1 MASAILFFAR
11 VDNALQQ
18 TLIDLEASQQRL
30 VDALLSVAD
39 RQDWR
44 PAPTEWS
51 FREVAAHLE
60 ASQRECVL
68 ARVQAIASGS
78 HPSFDF
84 YWNTGRDFGS
94 VDLKA
99 CLRGFA
105 EARSQVVQLARG
117 LSAEQL
123 TYTGHH
129 QTFGD
134 ITAHDYLRIDL
145 EHDQGHL
152 GDLRRSL
159 ASARRGPA
167 A

>member
-1 MASAILFFAR
+1 MTHPSLAETILE
-11 VDNALQQ
+11 LQ
-18 TLIDLEASQQRL
+18 ASQSRL
-30 VDALLSVAD
+30 TEALLSVAD

-51 FREVAAHLE
+51 FREIAAHLE

-68 ARVQAIASGS
+68 PRVQAIASGS
-78 HPSFDF
+78 HPSFEF
-84 YWNTGRDFGS
+84 YWNTGRDFGP

-99 CLRGFA
+99 SLRGFA
-105 EARSQVVQLARG
+105 QTRSQVVRLVGG

-123 TYTGHH
+123 RCTGHH

-134 ITAHDYLRIDL
+134 ITAHDYLKIDL

-152 GDLRRSL
+152 GNLQRSL
-159 ASARRGPA
+159 ASARSGPA